1 MNWEFISFDWNQARA
16 FLAAAEEGSFS
27 AAARVLG
34 QTQPTIGRQ
43 VAALEE
49 ELDVVLFERIGRS
62 IALTKSGMELLEH
75 VQAMRDAASHISLTA
90 SGQSRAI
97 EGKVRITASDVMS
110 AYILPPV
117 LNQLREEAPL
127 LEIDVVA
134 DNDIRD
140 LQRREADI
148 AIRHK
153 RPEQPELIAR
163 LVCEATASFY
173 AAKSYLNKMGR
184 PATKC
189 ELSTMDFISFG
200 SDSQLFEHLA
210 ALGLS
215 VSRSSFRVG
224 SASSVVAWEMARN
237 GLGVS
242 IMSDEVAAM
251 FPEMERIPVLTEPLV
266 FPVWLTTHRELHTSR
281 RIRLVFDHLAEFL
294 SDSHRRGNLP

>member
-49 ELDVVLFERIGRS
+49 ELGVVLFERIGRS

-75 VQAMRDAASHISLTA
+75 VQAMRDAANHISLTA

-97 EGKVRITASDVMS
+97 EGMVRITASDVMS

-173 AAKSYLNKMGR
+173 AAKNYLNKMGR
-184 PATKC
+184 PVTKS
-189 ELSTMDFISFG
+189 ELSTMDFIGFG
-200 SDSQLFEHLA
+200 SNSQLFEHLA

-224 SASSVVAWEMARN
+224 SASGVVAWEMARN

-294 SDSHRRGNLP
+294 SGHPRWRNLP